1 LREGEMALKNKRKWI
16 FLSILIVAL
25 SIGITFALVTLNTE
39 IGINPK
45 ASVNAAPNSPGNG
58 GVGDGTLYV
67 YIDAGRTIEAPIDLP
82 SKIYLVLP
90 GKLYYFRIA
99 GIKEYREGQTIHIW
113 ANYSE
118 SDYPIGDYTVGS
130 GGIIDFEWTIP
141 TLPYQTKIKYKYG
154 LNLTGP
160 NPSWHFAKR
169 TTQGV
174 GITLVIP
181 QVPLG
186 VLGATSAVIAAYGIK
201 ALTRKKRLF
210 SK

>member
-1 LREGEMALKNKRKWI
+1 MALKNKRKWI

-25 SIGITFALVTLNTE
+25 VTSIAFALARPILEGGLSSAASPRNASS
-39 IGINPK
+39 NPVHK
-45 ASVNAAPNSPGNG
+45 GRGLGS
-58 GVGDGTLYV
+58 GTLYV
-67 YIDAGRTIEAPIDLP
+67 YIDAGRTTEAPTNP
-82 SKIYLVLP
+82 AEIYLVLY

-99 GIKEYREGQTIHIW
+99 GITEYSVGQTIHIW
-113 ANYSE
+113 AHYQ
-118 SDYPIGDYTVGS
+118 DGDHLIGNYTVGS
-130 GGIIDFEWTIP
+130 GGTIDFEWTIP
-141 TLPYQTKIKYKYG
+141 TLPYQTEIKYKYG

-160 NPSWHFAKR
+160 NPSWHFARR

-201 ALTRKKRLF
+201 ALTSKRRLF

>member
-1 LREGEMALKNKRKWI
+1 MALKNKRKWI

-25 SIGITFALVTLNTE
+25 SIGITFALATLNTE
-39 IGINPK
+39 SGINPK

-67 YIDAGRTIEAPIDLP
+67 YIDAGRTTEAPKKP
-82 SKIYLVLP
+82 AAQIYLVLY
-90 GKLYYFRIA
+90 GRLYYFRITN
-99 GIKEYREGQTIHIW
+99 ITEYSGGQTIHIW

-118 SDYPIGDYTVGS
+118 SDYLIGDYTVESS
-130 GGIIDFEWTIP
+130 GTIDFEWTIP
-141 TLPYQTKIKYKYG
+141 TLPYQTEIKYKYG
-154 LNLTGP
+154 LSLTGP
-160 NPSWHFAKR
+160 SPSWHFAKR
-169 TTQGV
+169 TTHGV
-174 GITLVIP
+174 GLTLVIP

-201 ALTRKKRLF
+201 ALTSKRRLF

>member
-1 LREGEMALKNKRKWI
+1 MALKNKRKWI

-25 SIGITFALVTLNTE
+25 SIGITFALATSNTE
-39 IGINPK
+39 SGINPK
-45 ASVNAAPNSPGNG
+45 ASINATPNSPGNG

-67 YIDAGRTIEAPIDLP
+67 YIDEGRTTEAPTTDH
-82 SKIYLVLP
+82 SEKYLVIYD
-90 GKLYYFRIA
+90 GLYYFRIA
-99 GIKEYREGQTIHIW
+99 GITEYGADQTIHVW
-113 ANYSE
+113 ANYLE
-118 SDYPIGDYTVGS
+118 SDYLIGNYTIGP
-130 GGIIDFEWTIP
+130 GGTIDFKWTIP
-141 TLPYQTKIKYKYG
+141 TLPYGTEIKYKYG

-160 NPSWHFAKR
+160 NPSWHFAHR
-169 TTQGV
+169 TTHGV

-201 ALTRKKRLF
+201 ALTSKKRLL